1 MRAGAWAVL
10 GAAVLVAAAAAFA
23 WVGGRSAGPTGRVA
37 ASPRSASTSPPR
49 VASPPAT
56 SPTPTATVTPATAVP
71 KPRIVWS
78 PIPFPDS
85 RKREMAAYAREH
97 YGIDSWRL
105 IHPKVIVEHFTAG
118 GTYQSAWN
126 SFAHDVPDQEFHS
139 LPADCAHFV
148 IDTDGTIHQL
158 VPLGIMCRHTVG
170 LNWTSVGIEMVGTSD
185 AQILANPRE
194 LRSAV
199 RLTAWLMG
207 RQHIQMRNV
216 IGHNESL
223 DSPFHREHLAAWRC
237 QTHGDWQHADMV
249 TLRGDIARY
258 LRRFGIPPGP
268 PWRAHPQAGC

>member
-10 GAAVLVAAAAAFA
+10 GAAVLLAGAAAIA
-23 WVGGRSAGPTGRVA
+23 WVGGRGAGSAGPVA
-37 ASPRSASTSPPR
+37 ASGGSVGT
-49 VASPPAT
+49 SPPAT
-56 SPTPTATVTPATAVP
+56 SPTPTATVTPATAVVPRP
-71 KPRIVWS
+71 KIVWS
-78 PIPFPDS
+78 PIPFPAS
-85 RKREMAAYAREH
+85 RRREMAAYARRH

-118 GTYQSAWN
+118 GTYASAWN
-126 SFAHDVPDQEFHS
+126 TFARDVPDREFHS

-185 AQILANPRE
+185 AQVLANPRE
-194 LRSAV
+194 LRSEI

-207 RQHIQMRNV
+207 RLHIQVRNV

-237 QTHGDWQHADMV
+237 QTHGDWKHADMV

-258 LRRFGIPPGP
+258 VRRFGIPPGP